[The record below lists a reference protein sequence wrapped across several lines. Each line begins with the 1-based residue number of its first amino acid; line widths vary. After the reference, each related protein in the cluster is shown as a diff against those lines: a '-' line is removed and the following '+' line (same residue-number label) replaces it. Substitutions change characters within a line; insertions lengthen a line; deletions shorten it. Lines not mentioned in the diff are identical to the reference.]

1 MIRNVLSSLAVLS
14 VLAMPLAAHA
24 DTFAGTA
31 AFSDTSNSG
40 NNFANFSG
48 VFAHSPFSFSG
59 PVGTVYTDQLTITS
73 TGFNFLAD
81 TATDNIAVNVVFTAP
96 NGATGGFVGTGSDAA
111 SFLGLLNA
119 DTINWAT
126 NTQTVHFT
134 DGSSVRLTLPDFSF
148 IGGSNP
154 NSGSENLTITVLTA
168 PTPEPS
174 TLALM
179 GTGVLS
185 AAGVLR
191 RKFAA

>member
-1 MIRNVLSSLAVLS
+1 MIRNILSSLAVLS
-14 VLAMPLAAHA
+14 ALAMPLAAHA
-24 DTFAGTA
+24 DTFGGTA
-31 AFSDTSNSG
+31 TFSDTSTSG

-48 VFAHSPFSFSG
+48 VFAHSPFSFTG

-73 TGFNFLAD
+73 TGSNFFPG
-81 TATDNIAVNVVFTAP
+81 TATDTIAVNVAFTAP
-96 NGATGGFVGTGSDAA
+96 NGANGGFSGTGSDEA
-111 SFLGLLNA
+111 SFLGFLNE
-119 DTINWAT
+119 DTINWTA
-126 NTQTVHFT
+126 NTQTIHFT
-134 DGSSVRLTLPDFSF
+134 DGSSVMLSLPNLSF
-148 IGGSNP
+148 DGGSNP
-154 NSGSENLTITVLTA
+154 ISGTENLTITVLTS